1 MPDSVDSPVT
11 ASGRPASA
19 SALRVVVHAKQLQA
33 EGVVSLDLRPV
44 DGAPLPLFEAGAHID
59 VYLPIGTEPLMR
71 QYSLCNDPSERHRYV
86 VAVGLDANSRG
97 GSRWVHA
104 GLSEGQALQVSA
116 PRNQFALAEE
126 APRSVLIAG
135 GIGITPI
142 LAMARRL
149 AALSK
154 PWTLYYCVRTPGRA
168 AFVRELMQLGGEVIP
183 VFDGMPGI
191 APLDVAQLV
200 AQTSSDTH
208 LYCCGPAGLMRAF
221 MDAVSGRDP
230 KTVHVEWFAA
240 PAKPEGTATGCD
252 GAFDIHLARTRRTL
266 RVPADKSILDVL
278 LDAGLD
284 VPHSCRDGVCA
295 SCETTVLA
303 GECDHRDLVLMGA
316 EAAANDRMMICV
328 SRCKGESLTL
338 DL

>member
-1 MPDSVDSPVT
+1 MPDTADSIVK
-11 ASGRPASA
+11 ASSPSA
-19 SALRVVVHAKQLQA
+19 STSSLRVVVHAKRTEA
-33 EGVVSLDLRPV
+33 DGVVSLDLRPV
-44 DGAPLPLFEAGAHID
+44 AGAPLPPFEAGAHID
-59 VYLPIGTEPLMR
+59 LYLPIGIEPLVR
-71 QYSLCNDPSERHRYV
+71 QYSLCNDPAEQHRYV
-86 VAVGLDANSRG
+86 VGVGLDAKSSG
-97 GSRWVHA
+97 GSEWVHA
-104 GLSEGQALQVSA
+104 GLSEGQTLQVSA
-116 PRNQFALAEE
+116 PRNHFALAED
-126 APRSVLIAG
+126 APRSLLIAG
-135 GIGITPI
+135 GIGITPV

-149 AALSK
+149 AALSR
-154 PWTLYYCVRTPGRA
+154 PWTLYYCVRTPSRA
-168 AFVRELMQLGGEVIP
+168 AFLRELMQLGGEVIP

-200 AQTSSDTH
+200 KQAGNDTH
-208 LYCCGPAGLMRAF
+208 LYCCGPTGLMQAF
-221 MDAVSGRDP
+221 MDAVATRDS

-240 PAKPEGTATGCD
+240 PAKPEGAAPSCD
-252 GAFDIHLARTRRTL
+252 GEFDVHLARTRRTL

-278 LDAGLD
+278 LDVGLD
-284 VPHSCRDGVCA
+284 LPHSCRDGVCA